1 MLGLGLR
8 INGGGITDSVVPF
21 GSRFTASGTPSVTTI
36 STVDYTDSQGV
47 AKTDVAKFTFSAM
60 PTTLSLTL
68 SNADTLSN
76 GDTSRFVFAF
86 GTSNTGLVPRTVS
99 DPYLSS
105 EYFKVSGGDTIVVM
119 DDTLYDVNRWYTIDK
134 TFTGSK
140 ASTFETIVLVK
151 PTTGNP
157 ITTIANGDI
166 LYVAEMRVL

>member
-8 INGGGITDSVVPF
+8 INGDGITDSVVPF

-47 AKTDVAKFTFSAM
+47 AKTNVAKFTFSAM
-60 PTTLSLTL
+60 PTTLTIAL
-68 SNADTLSN
+68 SGADSLSN
-76 GDTSRFVFAF
+76 GETSRFVFAF

-105 EYFKVSGGDTIVVM
+105 EYFNLSGDTIVVM

-140 ASTFETIVLVK
+140 ASNFETIVLVK

>member
-1 MLGLGLR
+1 MIGLGLS
-8 INGGGITDSVVPF
+8 ISGDVITDSVVPF
-21 GSRFTASGTPSVTTI
+21 GSRFTAGGTPSVTTI

-47 AKTDVAKFTFSAM
+47 AKTNVAKFTFSGM
-60 PTTLSLTL
+60 PTTLSLAL
-68 SNADTLSN
+68 SDADSVSSGET
-76 GDTSRFVFAF
+76 TRFVFAF

-134 TFTGSK
+134 TYTSSK
-140 ASTFETIVLVK
+140 AGSFSTIVLVK

-157 ITTIANGDI
+157 TTTIANGDI